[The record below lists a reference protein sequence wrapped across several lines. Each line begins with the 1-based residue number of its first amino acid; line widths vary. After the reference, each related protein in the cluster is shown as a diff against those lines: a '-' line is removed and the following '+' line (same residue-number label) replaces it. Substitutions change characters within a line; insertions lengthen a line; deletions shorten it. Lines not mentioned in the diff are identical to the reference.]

1 MHIIMPFRFRYNFL
15 VDTCSTNFVM
25 TIFWNSSIY
34 FLYLKL
40 ISRTFWEIFFKQKTN
55 KTRSFCNRDHA
66 YMTPA
71 KRKKG
76 VRYKGFKTFL
86 NVAEGG
92 GGGFSEISDV
102 PFLYVT
108 EPSQLSLQWC

>member
-1 MHIIMPFRFRYNFL
+1 
-15 VDTCSTNFVM
+15 
-25 TIFWNSSIY
+25 
-34 FLYLKL
+34 
-40 ISRTFWEIFFKQKTN
+40 
-55 KTRSFCNRDHA
+55 
-66 YMTPA
+66 MTPA
-71 KRKKG
+71 IRKEG

-108 EPSQLSLQWC
+108 EPSQLSLQWR